1 MVKELQT
8 GTFDTIIG
16 KVKLEGGL
24 LKDVGAVGQWLNGE
38 FYGVAPI
45 TTDGARQVVAPKPA
59 WKQ

>member
-1 MVKELQT
+1 VIKELQT
-8 GTFDTIIG
+8 GTFDTVIG

-24 LKDVGAVGQWLNGE
+24 LKDVWSVGQWQNGE

-45 TTDGARQVVAPKPA
+45 TREGARAVVTPKPA